1 MGELLVGAGY
11 LVAGIVGWVVQPRH
25 RVGPLLLCVGSLWLL
40 AKLGPVVPVVGG
52 AWAAVLGH
60 WLITFPTG
68 RAGTTAQRAGV
79 GVVYGALVVA
89 AFAPLAGLAV
99 GGAAVVAVQVLRWRG
114 SAAARRR
121 VFNPVTL
128 AGLVAVVV
136 VLALKPVADV
146 PLATGLSQAALALV
160 PAGYLAG
167 LLHRR
172 MRRGAVADLVV
183 RLGDVPAGGIEAELA
198 ATLRDPTLRVGYW
211 AAGRYVD
218 LGGRVVDVPEGG
230 ATRVDRA
237 GERLAVLVH
246 DPVLFEEPEL
256 IEAACAAAGLA
267 LWNERLAAD
276 LRLRIRQAGE
286 ATEAERRRIERDLHD
301 GVQQRL
307 LSIPMTLS
315 LAEASRDPVPLI
327 REARHALL
335 AVLGDLRALTQGI
348 HPPVLTERGLAG
360 AVGELAALSPVP
372 VRVTARVGDLPP
384 EVETVA
390 YYVVAEGLANVTKH
404 AGATEAV
411 VRVVAADGLLSV
423 EIRDDG
429 VGGADAARGTG
440 LRGLADRVAVCGGTF
455 HVDDHV
461 DDRAGTVVRAVL
473 PCG

>member
-1 MGELLVGAGY
+1 MGELLVGAAY
-11 LVAGIVGWVVQPRH
+11 LVAGIVGWAVQPRY
-25 RVGPLLLCVGSLWLL
+25 RAGPLLVGVGSLWLL
-40 AKLGPVVPVVGG
+40 AKLGPTVPVVSG

-68 RAGTTAQRAGV
+68 RAETAARRAGV
-79 GVVYGALVVA
+79 GVVYGALLVA
-89 AFAPLAGLAV
+89 AFVPLAGLAV
-99 GGAAVVAVQVLRWRG
+99 GGAAVIAVQAVRWRG

-128 AGLVAVVV
+128 TGLVAVVV
-136 VLALKPVADV
+136 VLGLKPVAATQ
-146 PLATGLSQAALALV
+146 PLAGVLLLVALGLV
-160 PAGYLAG
+160 PVGHLAG

-172 MRRGAVADLVV
+172 VAVADLVV
-183 RLGDVPAGGIEAELA
+183 RLGDVPADGIEAGLA

-218 LGGRVVDVPEGG
+218 LGGRVVDVPEGR

-246 DPVLFEEPEL
+246 DPLLFEEPEL

-267 LWNERLAAD
+267 LWNERLAAE

-315 LAEASRDPVPLI
+315 LAEASRDPAPLI
-327 REARHALL
+327 REARHTLL

-348 HPPVLTERGLAG
+348 HPPMLTERGLAG

-390 YYVVAEGLANVTKH
+390 YYVVAEGLANVRKH
-404 AGATEAV
+404 AGATEAA
-411 VRVVAADGLLSV
+411 VRVEAADGVLSV

-429 VGGADAARGTG
+429 VGGADPSRGTG

-455 HVDDHV
+455 HVDG
-461 DDRAGTVVRAVL
+461 RAGTVVRAVL

>member
-1 MGELLVGAGY
+1 MGESLVGAAY
-11 LVAGIVGWVVQPRH
+11 LVAGIVGWVVQPRY
-25 RVGPLLLCVGSLWLL
+25 RAGPLLAGVGALWLL
-40 AKLGPVVPVVGG
+40 TKFGPAPPVIGS

-68 RAGTTAQRAGV
+68 RAETTVRRAGV
-79 GVVYGALVVA
+79 GVVYAALVVA
-89 AFAPLAGLAV
+89 AIEPLAGLAV
-99 GGAAVVAVQVLRWRG
+99 GGAAVVAVQVIRWRG

-121 VFNPVTL
+121 VFSPVTL
-128 AGLVAVVV
+128 TGLVAVVT
-136 VLALKPVADV
+136 VLGLKPVAAD
-146 PLATGLSQAALALV
+146 PTAEALLQVAFGLV

-167 LLHRR
+167 LFHRR

-183 RLGDVPAGGIEAELA
+183 RLGDVQANGIEAELA
-198 ATLRDPTLRVGYW
+198 ATLRDPALRVGYW
-211 AAGRYVD
+211 AGDRYVD
-218 LGGRVVDVPEGG
+218 LAGREVQVPEGG

-276 LRLRIRQAGE
+276 LRLRIRQARE

-315 LAEASRDPVPLI
+315 LAEASRDPAPLI

-360 AVGELAALSPVP
+360 AVAELAALSPVP

-390 YYVVAEGLANVTKH
+390 YYVVAEGLANVSKH

-411 VRVVAADGLLSV
+411 VRVVTAGGVLSV

-429 VGGADAARGTG
+429 VGGADTTRGTG
-440 LRGLADRVAVCGGTF
+440 LRGLAERVAVCGGTF
-455 HVDDHV
+455 HV

>member
-1 MGELLVGAGY
+1 MGSSLVGAAY
-11 LVAGIVGWVVQPRH
+11 LVAGVVGWVVQPRL
-25 RVGPLLLCVGSLWLL
+25 RAGLLLAGVGSLWLL
-40 AKLGPVVPVVGG
+40 AKFGPAPPVLGSV
-52 AWAAVLGH
+52 WAAVLGH

-68 RAGTTAQRAGV
+68 RAGTTVRRAGV
-79 GVVYGALVVA
+79 GVVYAALVVA
-89 AFAPLAGLAV
+89 VVEPLAGLAV
-99 GGAAVVAVQVLRWRG
+99 GGTAVVVVQAIRWRG

-121 VFNPVTL
+121 VFSPVTL
-128 AGLVAVVV
+128 TGLVAVVT
-136 VLALKPVADV
+136 VLGLKPIAADPPAEALLQVALGLV
-146 PLATGLSQAALALV
+146 PL
-160 PAGYLAG
+160 GYLAG

-172 MRRGAVADLVV
+172 IRRGAVADLVV
-183 RLGDVPAGGIEAELA
+183 RLGDVPANGIEAELA
-198 ATLRDPTLRVGYW
+198 ATLRDPALRVGYW
-211 AAGRYVD
+211 AADHYVD
-218 LGGRVVDVPEGG
+218 LAGRPVEVPEGR

-276 LRLRIRQAGE
+276 LRLRIRQASE

-360 AVGELAALSPVP
+360 AVAELAALSPVP

-390 YYVVAEGLANVTKH
+390 YYVVAEGLANVSKH
-404 AGATEAV
+404 AGASEAV
-411 VRVVAADGLLSV
+411 VRVVAADGVVSV

-429 VGGADAARGTG
+429 VGGAGPARGTG
-440 LRGLADRVAVCGGTF
+440 LRGLAERVAVCAGTF
-455 HVDDHV
+455 HVDDH
-461 DDRAGTVVRAVL
+461 AGTVVRAVL

>member
-1 MGELLVGAGY
+1 MGGLELALLVGTGY
-11 LVAGIVGWVVQPRH
+11 LLAGVVGWLVQPRY
-25 RVGPLLLCVGSLWLL
+25 RVGPLLVAVGVLWLF
-40 AKLGPVVPVVGG
+40 AKLGPPVPVVSS

-68 RAGTTAQRAGV
+68 RAESTAQRVGV
-79 GVVYGALVVA
+79 AVVYGALP
-89 AFAPLAGLAV
+89 FAGLVV
-99 GGAAVVAVQVLRWRG
+99 GGVAVIAVQVHRWWG

-128 AGLVAVVV
+128 SGLVALVV
-136 VLALKPVADV
+136 VLGLKPVADD
-146 PLATGLSQAALALV
+146 PLAADILQIAVGLV
-160 PAGYLAG
+160 PVGYLAG
-167 LLHRR
+167 LRHRR
-172 MRRGAVADLVV
+172 IADLVI

-211 AAGRYVD
+211 ASDRYVD
-218 LGGRVVDVPEGG
+218 MTGKAIDVPEGR

-246 DPVLFEEPEL
+246 DPVLFAEPEL

-276 LRLRIRQAGE
+276 LRLRIRQAGR

-307 LSIPMTLS
+307 LAIPMTLS

-335 AVLGDLRALTQGI
+335 AVLDDLRALTQGI
-348 HPPVLTERGLAG
+348 HPPMLTERGLTE
-360 AVGELAALSPVP
+360 AVKELAALSPVP
-372 VRVTARVGDLPP
+372 VRVTADVGGLPP
-384 EVETVA
+384 EVETAA

-404 AGATEAV
+404 ADATEAV
-411 VRVVAADGLLSV
+411 VRVVLAGGVLSV

-429 VGGADAARGTG
+429 VGGADPSRGSG
-440 LRGLADRVAVCGGTF
+440 LRGLADRVAVCGGSF
-455 HVDDHV
+455 HVTGDG
-461 DDRAGTVVRAVL
+461 GTVVKAVL